1 MRLGCDNFK
10 CKPAYRGEYLYH
22 QRHSCWSVTY
32 QWLCKFSRITLML
45 KEHFAAVNANLY
57 TLPELINRAN
67 MQIKPPKTDKQ
78 IVRKPSE
85 KSLEKLGLH
94 PRNRHRGRYDFA
106 ELASALPELQQFLMP
121 NPFDAAETTIDFAN
135 PAAVKTLN
143 AALLKHFYAV
153 KFWQIPPD
161 YLCPPIP
168 GRADYLHHVADL
180 LAATSEGEISRGP
193 TVRVLDIGVGANLI
207 YPLIGAHEYG
217 WRFVGTDIDTA
228 AIKSAQLIVDGNAGL
243 ANVIELR
250 LQTSPLNI
258 FDGVINTDDHFDM
271 VICNPPFHPSA
282 KAAEAGSLRKWK
294 NLGKART
301 LDTKP
306 KLNFGGQAVEL
317 WCEGGEAGFVGRMI
331 AGSDQYKKQV
341 LWFTSLVS
349 KEDHLPEIYGALR
362 KVGVQ
367 KVETIEMAQGQKKSR
382 IVAWTFMTE
391 SAAKAWLKP

>member
-1 MRLGCDNFK
+1 
-10 CKPAYRGEYLYH
+10 
-22 QRHSCWSVTY
+22 
-32 QWLCKFSRITLML
+32 
-45 KEHFAAVNANLY
+45 
-57 TLPELINRAN
+57 
-67 MQIKPPKTDKQ
+67 MQTTPHKTDRKTDKKTDK
-78 IVRKPSE
+78 KPV
-85 KSLEKLGLH
+85 EKLGLH
-94 PRNRHRGRYDFA
+94 LRNRHRGRYEFA
-106 ELASALPELQQFLMP
+106 ELALALPELQQFLIP

-143 AALLKHFYAV
+143 AALLKHFYGV
-153 KFWQIPPD
+153 NFWHIPPD

-168 GRADYLHHVADL
+168 GRADYLHYAADL
-180 LAATSEGEISRGP
+180 LAAANNGEIPHGP
-193 TVRVLDIGVGANLI
+193 NFRTLDVGVGANLI

-217 WRFVGTDIDTA
+217 WRFVGTDVDAA
-228 AIKSAQLIVDGNAGL
+228 AIKSAQEIVDANAGL
-243 ANVIELR
+243 ADAIELR
-250 LQTSPLNI
+250 LQKSPLKI
-258 FDGVINTDDHFDM
+258 FDGVINTDDRFDI
-271 VICNPPFHPSA
+271 VICNPPFHASA

-317 WCEGGEAGFVGRMI
+317 WCEGGEGGFVGRMI
-331 AGSDQYKKQV
+331 AESAQYKKQV

-391 SAAKAWLKP
+391 NAVKAWLKP